1 MAMEL
6 LESKVEVSDE
16 EVIARVCAGESRVF
30 EVLIRKYN
38 PRLYRVG
45 MSIIKNDSEIED
57 VMQNAYLKAFENLS
71 KFEGR
76 SSFGTWLTRIMIN
89 ESLAFLKKS
98 KRVTSLE
105 SESVMKT
112 NMNQMHDHS
121 SPANITMNREL
132 GRALEHSLLS
142 LPEKYRLVFV
152 LREMEGVSMTDAV
165 ETLGITDVNVRVRLN
180 RAKAMLRESLGNYY
194 KSDLVFNFHLS
205 RCDRIVSNVFN
216 RLGIM

>member
-45 MSIIKNDSEIED
+45 MSI
-57 VMQNAYLKAFENLS
+57 
-71 KFEGR
+71 
-76 SSFGTWLTRIMIN
+76 IN

-152 LREMEGVSMTDAV
+152 LREMEGVSMTEAV

>member
-1 MAMEL
+1 MDMEL
-6 LESKVEVSDE
+6 LDSKVEIADE
-16 EVIARVCAGESRVF
+16 EVITRVCKGESRLF

-76 SSFGTWLTRIMIN
+76 SSFGTWLTKIMIN

-98 KRVTSLE
+98 KRVTILE
-105 SESVMKT
+105 SESVMTT
-112 NMNQMHDHS
+112 NMKEMHDHS
-121 SPANITMNREL
+121 SPANVTMNREL
-132 GRALEHSLLS
+132 GRALENSLLS

-152 LREMEGVSMTDAV
+152 LREMEGISMTETM
-165 ETLGITDVNVRVRLN
+165 ETLGISDVNVRVRLN
-180 RAKAMLRESLGNYY
+180 RAKAMLRESLSNYY
-194 KSDLVFNFHLS
+194 KSDLVFNFHLT
-205 RCDRIVSNVFN
+205 RCDRIVSNVLN
-216 RLGIM
+216 RLGIA